1 MRLLPTYI
9 LNHPRHPL
17 LGALDVVIRTFLAA
31 GQDPYTWQTVPL
43 KNPPHENVDP
53 SQSRMVMSVFSDFL
67 QHTLDNCIR

>member
-17 LGALDVVIRTFLAA
+17 LGALGVVVCTFLAA

-43 KNPPHENVDP
+43 KNQPHENVDP
-53 SQSRMVMSVFSDFL
+53 SQSRKVTSVFSDFL
-67 QHTLDNCIR
+67 QHALNICIC